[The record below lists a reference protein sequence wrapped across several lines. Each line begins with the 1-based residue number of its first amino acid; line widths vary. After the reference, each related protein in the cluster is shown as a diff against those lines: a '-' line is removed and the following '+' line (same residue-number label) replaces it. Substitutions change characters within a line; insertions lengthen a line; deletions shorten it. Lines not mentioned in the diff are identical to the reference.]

1 MKRLAIAALSIA
13 CLRASGVTH
22 PGEIV
27 GTDQYTFTEPFP
39 SESADFGLIMKY
51 TMNGELTYTCGQGWR
66 RVEILPGFGTNVCT
80 NVYNEV
86 WTLDDVLTEAL
97 RYPIVKLEMKV
108 RGISV
113 DGPSE
118 WRDTSSVNI
127 CTGRYSSILGDYGF
141 RISDLVCG
149 DYEFKIDNYGLVEP
163 YYSYVDY
170 SGLGMSDH
178 TVELLFGVGAFP
190 PIQTLYRSELDE
202 NRINRSSSQ
211 WFRVRRFASRFR
223 DMRLRGSATPP
234 QEVVPVPYR
243 ALVESEWLGFDVT
256 NVQQSTFGVRVSWR
270 TDVPPPYRAV
280 LRRMADIEN
289 QSSRVLGEVE
299 TSSNTAFF
307 PGNFTD
313 VSTFVQVGTA
323 SFVRKAERLSG
334 SEFTSYSAWVGSL
347 AHADGDAAIMPPDPD
362 EFVQTGNE
370 RWSVFKRSDENRLS
384 FDVNG
389 NYAFGESVNAAD
401 DFTLNLRLVTTNG
414 TVQTRADRV
423 TVPFAYTEWTVRPVS
438 VLESPTYVIPDA
450 AVLVGTGYRV
460 TVHEDDG
467 TYDLVRAYSA
477 SPDASD
483 RIVVPRPWKALSSH
497 LGLKFT
503 IDWLGTPTMQPETN
517 SVPDTIYWKG
527 L

>member
-1 MKRLAIAALSIA
+1 MKHLAITVLAIA

-39 SESADFGLIMKY
+39 SESVDFGLVMKY
-51 TMNGELTYTCGQGWR
+51 TLTEATYTCGQGWR
-66 RVEILPGFGTNVCT
+66 RIEILPGSWTNA
-80 NVYNEV
+80 YQEV
-86 WTLDDVLTEAL
+86 WTLDDVRTEAL
-97 RYPIVKLEMKV
+97 RYPLVKLKMSV

-113 DGPSE
+113 DGPTAWNSGS
-118 WRDTSSVNI
+118 WVNI
-127 CTGRYSSILGDYGF
+127 CTNRYSTIIGDFGF
-141 RISDLVCG
+141 LIANLTSG
-149 DYEFKIDNYGLVEP
+149 DYEFKIDNYGLSKP
-163 YYSYVDY
+163 YYGYVDY
-170 SGLGMSDH
+170 SGLDMA
-178 TVELLFGVGAFP
+178 VQNVNLLFDIGFFKP
-190 PIQTLYRSELDE
+190 FQTFYRDVFAE
-202 NRINRSSSQ
+202 NRINRSASR

-223 DMRLRGSATPP
+223 DMRLCKSAEPP
-234 QEVVPVPYR
+234 QEVVPVPYVT
-243 ALVESEWLGFDVT
+243 LVETERLGFDVT

-270 TDVPPPYRAV
+270 TDAPPPYRAV
-280 LRRMADIEN
+280 LRRMADVEN
-289 QSSRVLGEVE
+289 PSSMVLGEVE

-323 SFVRKAERLSG
+323 SYVRKSAKLAG
-334 SEFTSYSAWVGSL
+334 SDFTSYSAWVWSL

-362 EFVQTGNE
+362 EFVQTGDE
-370 RWSVFKRSDENRLS
+370 RWSAFKRSDENRLS

-389 NYAFGESVNAAD
+389 NCAFGETVNAED

-414 TVQTRADRV
+414 TVQTRSDRV
-423 TVPFAYTEWTVRPVS
+423 VVPFSYTEWTVRPVS
-438 VLESPTYVIPDA
+438 VLASPTYVIPDA
-450 AVLVGTGYRV
+450 AILVGTGYRI

-467 TYDLVRAYSA
+467 TYDFVRAYSA
-477 SPDASD
+477 SQWVSD
-483 RIVVPRPWKALSSH
+483 RIMVPRPWKALSSH

-517 SVPDTIYWKG
+517 AVPDMIYWKG